1 MSVESILFFSL
12 IFKREESHFIG
23 LPFCSS
29 LLFWNFLFHFCFLW
43 QRVSNLEI
51 NNFSLCVLA
60 CLVLQFFSLCS
71 VISHLQNIFFL
82 LVFYI
87 VILSFHFG
95 GEELEVLGWCCF
107 SYSMFASENLR
118 SRFMIWYHGAV
129 STIQCCRSTRAQLN
143 IWILVD
149 HSNHCIN

>member
-29 LLFWNFLFHFCFLW
+29 LLFWNFYFTFVFCNKEFPIWKLITL
-43 QRVSNLEI
+43 V
-51 NNFSLCVLA
+51 CVLA
-60 CLVLQFFSLCS
+60 CLVLQFFRLCS

-107 SYSMFASENLR
+107 SYSMFVSENLR
-118 SRFMIWYHGAV
+118 SRFVIWYHGAV